1 MEKLLKQPILN
12 KAMPDVVV
20 NFKQYETAFEIVDN
34 MRKGW
39 QGIKVNHN
47 LDEMKAKNFVNSM
60 VVSSSTQGL
69 ITMGQLIGANWRI
82 LRRGQNRK
90 I

>member
-12 KAMPDVVV
+12 KAMSDVVV
-20 NFKQYETAFEIVDN
+20 NFKQYENAFEIVDN

>member
-1 MEKLLKQPILN
+1 
-12 KAMPDVVV
+12 
-20 NFKQYETAFEIVDN
+20 

>member
-47 LDEMKAKNFVNSM
+47 LDEMKAKFFVNSM
-60 VVSSSTQGL
+60 VVSSSTQSL